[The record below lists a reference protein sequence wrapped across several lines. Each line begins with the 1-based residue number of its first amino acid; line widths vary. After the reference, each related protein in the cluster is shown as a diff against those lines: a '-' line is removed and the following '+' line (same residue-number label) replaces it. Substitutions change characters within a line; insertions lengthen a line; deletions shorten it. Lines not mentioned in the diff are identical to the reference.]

1 MTDSFDTTLIDMLWV
16 LWAAALVFVMQAG
29 FLCLEA
35 GTTRTK
41 NAINVAMKNLADFAI
56 AVSVFWLVGFG
67 VMFGTS
73 QSGWMGSSL
82 FGWELESTDTWLV
95 TVFIFQAMFCAT
107 AATIV
112 AGAVA
117 ERMPFLGYLWTAFW
131 IALLIYPVF
140 GHWAWGGL
148 LGGTPGWLAALG
160 FIDFAGATVVH
171 SVGGWVALAAVL
183 V

>member
-1 MTDSFDTTLIDMLWV
+1 MPATLDLHSSLLDTLWV

-41 NAINVAMKNLADFAI
+41 NAINVAMKNVADFAI

-67 VMFGTS
+67 IMVGNSHHGLIGTT
-73 QSGWMGSSL
+73 L
-82 FGWELESTDTWLV
+82 FGWQLETSSSWV
-95 TVFIFQAMFCAT
+95 MTVFIFQAMFCAT

-112 AGAVA
+112 SGAVA
-117 ERMPFLGYLWTAFW
+117 ERMPFVAYTWTALWT
-131 IALLIYPVF
+131 ALLIYPLF

-148 LGGTPGWLAALG
+148 LEGSEGWLGSLG
-160 FIDFAGATVVH
+160 FVDFAGSTKVMPR
-171 SVGGWVALAAVL
+171 
-183 V
+183 